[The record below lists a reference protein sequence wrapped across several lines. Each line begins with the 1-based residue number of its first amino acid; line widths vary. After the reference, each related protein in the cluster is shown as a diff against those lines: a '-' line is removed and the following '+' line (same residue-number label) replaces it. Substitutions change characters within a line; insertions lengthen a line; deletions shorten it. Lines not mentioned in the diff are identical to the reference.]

1 MRYNSQK
8 EVVMEKFVII
18 DGTNLIFR
26 AFYALPLLTNFE
38 GEVSNAVFGFTNM
51 IVKIIK
57 EINPR
62 YIAVALDA
70 DKKTFRHKMYKEYKG
85 NRTEMPSELR
95 CQFPILKGL
104 LNAMNITYVEKS
116 GLEADDLIGCL
127 SRAYETENIVVTA
140 DRDCY
145 QLINENTVVMQ
156 PKKGITE
163 TVIYDLKQLEEE
175 WGLKPEQIIDYKALR
190 GDPSDNIPGVKGVGD
205 KTAIE
210 LLKTYGS
217 LEKVYDNLV
226 NIKGKLQD
234 KLRDGKEDAYL
245 SKELATIVTSENL
258 NYKLD
263 EFVYDF
269 PFNSEVLNYFK
280 RYQFNSLLKKADLF
294 KVDELN
300 NAQSSTQKLS
310 QFKQVNV
317 TSMQELN
324 ELSNIANNQTEIA
337 VYFDNNLFSVAFADK
352 EYNVNFGGDLFQIGF
367 APEDVL
373 KAFKDVF
380 ENEKVKKVIFDSK
393 IFKHVLLKHQIELRN
408 VVFDVVVGRYI
419 INTGGKANVTLQNV
433 LDENLLTGD
442 NSSANLF
449 LLRDIFLERIK
460 QQGLEK
466 IFYEIEMP
474 LIDVLFDMEIQ
485 GFKIDIEQL
494 DLLENKYEAEIK
506 EITEKVYEMV
516 GIKFNI
522 NSPKQLGEVLF
533 DKLKLNSFNNKKKST
548 SVQILNE
555 LVGQHPVVDLIIRYR
570 HISKLYTTYIVAFK
584 DLINRKNN
592 KIYTIFNQTST
603 TTGRLSSSEPNLQNI
618 PVRTEEGRGIRKMFV
633 PTHNEGYIVGAD
645 YSQIELRLLAG
656 LSGDDRMINAFNEN
670 VDIHAL
676 TASEIFGV
684 SLSEV
689 TPEQRR
695 NAKAINFGIIYGMS
709 DYGLSQTINSSVPQ
723 ANDYIKRYF
732 SRYPKIE
739 TYMQNNVEFCKQNG
753 FVRTMFGRIRHIPEI
768 KSNNHNLKLFG
779 ERAAM
784 NMPLQ
789 GSASDII
796 KLSMIKVYNEFK
808 KRQLKSKLILQ
819 VHDELLVDT
828 APDELEI
835 VKSILKDCME
845 NVVEL
850 PVKLEVNIEHGKN
863 WFEAK

>member
-1 MRYNSQK
+1 
-8 EVVMEKFVII
+8 MEKFVII

-57 EINPR
+57 EINPK

-258 NYKLD
+258 NYKLE

-269 PFNSEVLNYFK
+269 PFNGEVLNYFK

-300 NAQSSTQKLS
+300 NAQSSTQKSS

-393 IFKHVLLKHQIELRN
+393 IFKHVLLKHQIELKN

-449 LLRDIFLERIK
+449 LLRDMFLERIK

-494 DLLENKYEAEIK
+494 DFLENKYEAEIK

-633 PTHNEGYIVGAD
+633 PTHNDGYIVGAD

-656 LSGDDRMINAFNEN
+656 LSGDDRMINAFNDN

-684 SLSEV
+684 SLGEV